1 MMDINNLIKIIAAVF
16 TFILAVVVGLR
27 VYTLNPRESL
37 NRWFTIFFTSTS
49 IGFLLYTIY
58 HLILNNSSVIIPL
71 MITTQIFFNFIPI
84 TLVMTVFILEKYTKG
99 AMSFKYLG
107 TLIIILIIMSF
118 GYFVW
123 PPELNLSIYNTL
135 GIVDTTTPLY
145 WFIFVNS
152 IRACLIIYVVYKYA
166 MITKN
171 IEDRIKKK
179 VQLFF
184 IGIIFVIIAVII
196 NLIGGIIDFV
206 IIEVIALVTIDIGSI
221 VILRGFLLK
230 SN

>member
-1 MMDINNLIKIIAAVF
+1 MIDIYNLIKIIAAIF
-16 TFILAVVVGLR
+16 TFILAIVVGLR

-37 NRWFTIFFTSTS
+37 NRWFTLFFIFTS

-118 GYFVW
+118 GYFAW
-123 PPELNLSIYNTL
+123 PPELNSDKYIL
-135 GIVDTTTPLY
+135 GIVDTTTPPY
-145 WFIFVNS
+145 WFAFVNS

-171 IEDRIKKK
+171 IEARIKKK

-196 NLIGGIIDFV
+196 NLIGGIIEF
-206 IIEVIALVTIDIGSI
+206 IILEVIALVTIDIGSI
-221 VILRGFLLK
+221 VILRGFLHK

>member
-1 MMDINNLIKIIAAVF
+1 MDINNLIKIIAAIF
-16 TFILAVVVGLR
+16 TFILAVIVGLR

-37 NRWFTIFFTSTS
+37 NRWFTLFFISTS

-71 MITTQIFFNFIPI
+71 MITTHIFFNFIPI
-84 TLVMTVFILEKYTKG
+84 SLVMTVFLLEKYKKG

-107 TLIIILIIMSF
+107 TMMIILIIMSF

-123 PPELNLSIYNTL
+123 PPELNLTRYVL
-135 GIVDTTTPLY
+135 GIVDTETPLF
-145 WFIFVNS
+145 WFIFVNL
-152 IRACLIIYVVYKYA
+152 IRAVLIIYVIYKYA
-166 MITKN
+166 MITKK

-179 VQLFF
+179 VQMFF
-184 IGIIFVIIAVII
+184 IGIIFVILAVII
-196 NLIGGIIDFV
+196 NLIGGIIEFV

>member
-1 MMDINNLIKIIAAVF
+1 MDINNLIKIIAAVF
-16 TFILAVVVGLR
+16 TFILAVIVGLR

-37 NRWFTIFFTSTS
+37 NRWFTLFFISTS

-58 HLILNNSSVIIPL
+58 HLILNNASVIIPL
-71 MITTQIFFNFIPI
+71 MITTHIFFNFIPI
-84 TLVMTVFILEKYTKG
+84 SLVMTVFLLEKYKKG

-107 TLIIILIIMSF
+107 TMMIILIIMSF

-123 PPELNLSIYNTL
+123 PPELNLTRYVL
-135 GIVDTTTPLY
+135 GIVDTETPLF
-145 WFIFVNS
+145 WFIFVNL
-152 IRACLIIYVVYKYA
+152 IRAVLIIYVIYKYA
-166 MITKN
+166 MITKK

-184 IGIIFVIIAVII
+184 IGIIFVILAVII
-196 NLIGGIIDFV
+196 NLIGGIIEFV